1 MPGPLSDL
9 RDAVATASGVVAGLA
24 GGVSSAGPTLERP
37 KKAGFGDYATNAAM
51 LLAPRAGV
59 PPRDVAGRLAG
70 ELEVLLGTA
79 LERIEIAGPGFLNL
93 FLSDAWYVDALAHVL
108 AVGEAF
114 GGGSADPAERVN
126 VEFVSANPTG
136 PMTAAGGR
144 HAAYGD
150 SLARLLEFAGHDV
163 TREYYINDIGG
174 QVRRLGES
182 IQARARGEAVPE
194 GGYEGDY
201 VLRLAAGIPNPGSD
215 DVAVV
220 AERGVQLLLQEIRA
234 SMEAFGV
241 TFDVWFSEGSLHSGE
256 PSAVQHAFD
265 ELEARGES
273 YRSDGALWLRTD
285 AHGDD
290 KPRVLER
297 STGEHTYFASDIAYH
312 LDKLERGYDRLIDV
326 WGADHHGYVS
336 RMHAAF
342 AALGAPEGAME
353 LIIMQFVNLVERGEK
368 TQFSKRRGDFVRLDA
383 LVAQI
388 TVDAARFFMLQRSHD
403 TMVDLDIDLA
413 REQSNE
419 NPVYYV
425 QYAHARIASI
435 LKKADHATVAAGLEA
450 SSRFEGTLEPA
461 ERTLVKKLL
470 AFPDE
475 VAEATERRAPHKIA
489 AYALELAQTFTAFY
503 RDCHVVGAQGE
514 GVEAFRLAL
523 AVATKRTIARSL
535 DLLGVSAP
543 EQMSREAVDPRA

>member
-1 MPGPLSDL
+1 M
-9 RDAVATASGVVAGLA
+9 A
-24 GGVSSAGPTLERP
+24 PTLERP

-59 PPRDVAGRLAG
+59 PPRDVAGRLAD
-70 ELEVLLGTA
+70 ELEQLLGSS
-79 LERIEIAGPGFLNL
+79 LERVEIAGPGFLNL
-93 FLSDAWYVDALAHVL
+93 FLSDGWYVTALAHVL
-108 AVGEAF
+108 AAHDAF
-114 GGGSADPAERVN
+114 GGASADPAERVN

-163 TREYYINDIGG
+163 TREFYINDIGG

-182 IQARARGEAVPE
+182 IQARARGDAVPE

-201 VLRLAAGIPNPGSD
+201 VLELAQRIPGSDGD

-220 AERGVQLLLQEIRA
+220 ADRGVQLLLESIRA
-234 SMEAFGV
+234 SMQRIGV
-241 TFDVWFSEGSLHSGE
+241 EFDVWFSEGSLHSGE
-256 PSAVQHAFD
+256 PSAVQHAF
-265 ELEARGES
+265 EQLAARGETYHS
-273 YRSDGALWLRTD
+273 EGALWLRTS

-290 KPRVLER
+290 KDRVLER

-312 LDKLERGYDRLIDV
+312 LNKVERGFDRLIDV

-342 AALGAPEGAME
+342 KALGAREGAME
-353 LIIMQFVNLVERGEK
+353 LIIMQFVNLIERGEK
-368 TQFSKRRGDFVRLDA
+368 TQFSKRRGDFVTLDD
-383 LVAQI
+383 LLAQI
-388 TVDAARFFMLQRSHD
+388 GRDAARFFLLQRSHD
-403 TMVDLDIDLA
+403 TMVDLDLDLA

-435 LKKADHATVAAGLEA
+435 LKKAGAPAADAAPGVAACFA
-450 SSRFEGTLEPA
+450 GTLEPA
-461 ERTLVKKLL
+461 ERALVKKLL

-475 VAEATERRAPHKIA
+475 IAEATEKRAPHRVA
-489 AYALELAQTFTAFY
+489 AYGLELAQSFTAFY
-503 RDCHVVGAQGE
+503 RDCHVVGAEGE

-523 AVATKRTIARSL
+523 SVATKRTIARSL

-543 EQMSREAVDPRA
+543 EQMSREPQPS

>member
-1 MPGPLSDL
+1 VSGPLSDL
-9 RDAVATASGVVAGLA
+9 RDAVAAASGAVAGS
-24 GGVSSAGPTLERP
+24 GGGSSPSPTLERP

-70 ELEVLLGTA
+70 ELEQLLGTT
-79 LERIEIAGPGFLNL
+79 LERVEIAGPGFLNL
-93 FLSDAWYVDALAHVL
+93 FLSDGWYVDAVAHVL
-108 AVGEAF
+108 AAGEAY
-114 GGGSADPAERVN
+114 GGASADRAERIN

-144 HAAYGD
+144 HAAFGD

-163 TREYYINDIGG
+163 TREFYINDIGG

-182 IQARARGEAVPE
+182 IQARARREAPPE

-201 VLRLAAGIPNPGSD
+201 VLELAERIPNAATD

-220 AERGVQLLLQEIRA
+220 AERGVQLLLEGIRS
-234 SMEAFGV
+234 SMGAIGV
-241 TFDVWFSEGSLHSGE
+241 EFDVWFSEGSLHSGD
-256 PSAVQHAFD
+256 PSAVRHAFE
-265 ELEARGES
+265 ELESRGES
-273 YRSDGALWLRTD
+273 YRSEGALWLRTT
-285 AHGDD
+285 AHGESKDV
-290 KPRVLER
+290 VLER
-297 STGEHTYFASDIAYH
+297 STGEPSYFASDIAYH
-312 LDKLERGYDRLIDV
+312 LNKLERGFDRLIDV
-326 WGADHHGYVS
+326 WGADHHGHVG

-353 LIIMQFVNLVERGEK
+353 LLIMQFVNLVERGER
-368 TQFSKRRGDFVRLDA
+368 TQFSKRRGDFVTLDE
-383 LVAQI
+383 LLAQI
-388 TVDAARFFMLQRSHD
+388 GPDAARFFMLQRSHD
-403 TMVDLDIDLA
+403 TMVDLDLDLA

-435 LKKADHATVAAGLEA
+435 LKKAGAASVDAALGA
-450 SSRFEGTLEPA
+450 APRFAGTLEPA

-475 VAEATERRAPHKIA
+475 VAEATERRAPHRIA

-503 RDCHVVGAQGE
+503 RDCQVVGAEGE

-523 AVATKRTIARSL
+523 AVVTKRTIARSL

-543 EQMSREAVDPRA
+543 EQM

>member
-1 MPGPLSDL
+1 MEGPLSEL
-9 RDAVATASGVVAGLA
+9 RDAVVAASGAVAGSDGASVVA
-24 GGVSSAGPTLERP
+24 PTLERP

-70 ELEVLLGTA
+70 ELELRLGA
-79 LERIEIAGPGFLNL
+79 HLERVEIAGPGFLNL
-93 FLSDAWYVDALAHVL
+93 FLADGWYVSALGHVL
-108 AVGEAF
+108 GAADAF
-114 GGGSADPAERVN
+114 GGGSAQRPEKVN

-182 IQARARGEAVPE
+182 IQARARGAAVPE

-201 VLRLAAGIPNPGSD
+201 VQELADRIPGAGTD
-215 DVAVV
+215 DVEVV
-220 AERGVQLLLQEIRA
+220 AERGVQLLLEKIRA
-234 SMEAFGV
+234 SMEAIGV
-241 TFDVWFSEGSLHSGE
+241 EFDVWFSEGSLHTGE
-256 PSAVQHAFD
+256 DPAVQRAFAQ
-265 ELEARGES
+265 LEARRES
-273 YRSDGALWLRTD
+273 YRSEGALWLRTS
-285 AHGDD
+285 AHGAGKDD
-290 KPRVLER
+290 VLQR
-297 STGEHTYFASDIAYH
+297 STGEPSYFASDIAYH
-312 LDKLERGYDRLIDV
+312 LNKLERGFERLIDV
-326 WGADHHGYVS
+326 WGADHHGHVA
-336 RMHAAF
+336 RMYAALE
-342 AALGAPEGAME
+342 ALGAPAGAME
-353 LIIMQFVNLVERGEK
+353 LIIMQFVNLVERGERASM
-368 TQFSKRRGDFVRLDA
+368 SKRRGDFVTLDD
-383 LVAQI
+383 LLGQI
-388 TVDAARFFMLQRSHD
+388 GSDAARFFMLQRSHD
-403 TMVDLDIDLA
+403 TMVDLDLDLA

-435 LKKADHATVAAGLEA
+435 LKKAGADRVAAALGGA
-450 SSRFEGTLEPA
+450 AGYTGALEPA

-475 VAEATERRAPHKIA
+475 VAEATERRAPHRIA

-503 RDCHVVGAQGE
+503 RDCHVVGAEGD
-514 GVEAFRLAL
+514 GVEAFRLAVC
-523 AVATKRTIARSL
+523 VATKRTIARSL

-543 EQMSREAVDPRA
+543 ERMARDPQPS